1 VMWKDNENENLW
13 LMAYGRAVWRLRDTN
28 DSCSMNFVL
37 CSVRSVRSELMG
49 IVEIRPGPR
58 FCLPI

>member
-1 VMWKDNENENLW
+1 MMWKDNENENENLW
-13 LMAYGRAVWRLRDTN
+13 PMAYGRAVWRLRDTN

-37 CSVRSVRSELMG
+37 CSVRSELMG
-49 IVEIRPGPR
+49 SVEIRPGPR